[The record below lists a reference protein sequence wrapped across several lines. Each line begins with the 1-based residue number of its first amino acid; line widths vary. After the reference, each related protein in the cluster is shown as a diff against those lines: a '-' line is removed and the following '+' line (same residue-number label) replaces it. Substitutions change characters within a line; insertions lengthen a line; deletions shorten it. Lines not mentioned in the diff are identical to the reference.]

1 MSYRNVSGS
10 LAHWHSGADL
20 TGSPASRHPGYRASL
35 LNQLFSRLWPDP
47 AARMRVVEPDPRRPL
62 NGSFRVR
69 VRGRIPLHATIWALA
84 RTPGARDWNLLGSLK
99 PGERP
104 GEWIETFASAGEE
117 DLELAVAVCGDRT
130 SHRCEI
136 RLKSEPAGALPR
148 SLHPP
153 LVLRLSRA
161 AHKVAF

>member
-10 LAHWHSGADL
+10 LAHWQSGADL
-20 TGSPASRHPGYRASL
+20 RGNFASRHPGERPSL
-35 LNQLFSRLWPDP
+35 LNQLFGRLWPDP
-47 AARMRVVEPDPRRPL
+47 AARMRVLEPNPARPL
-62 NGSFRVR
+62 GENFRVR

-84 RTPGARDWNLLGSLK
+84 RTPGALHWELLGSLK

-104 GEWIETFASAGEE
+104 GEWIETFESRGEE
-117 DLELAVAVCGDRT
+117 DLELALAVCGDRT

-136 RLKSEPAGALPR
+136 RLRSDPSGELPR

-161 AHKVAF
+161 RHKVPF